1 MGLSVWALGAE
12 AAAKSSAPSHHTQ
25 GGDGEAA
32 TGGTMNGEPQRNS
45 YLRSEIANFIRTLAA
60 IAGGMADA
68 EYRRGWLAALA
79 ALAMLAGISEGGN
92 HDR

>member
-1 MGLSVWALGAE
+1 
-12 AAAKSSAPSHHTQ
+12 
-25 GGDGEAA
+25 
-32 TGGTMNGEPQRNS
+32 MNGEPQRNS

-60 IAGGMADA
+60 IAGGMVDA

-79 ALAMLAGISEGGN
+79 ALAMLAGISEDGGN